1 MIDGLRSQVKQRLDP
16 QTRGFLR
23 DSTKLGAGSAVV
35 VAGYALQIVLIT
47 HILGLYEYGV
57 FAIVVSTVDLV
68 ARLFDFQ
75 VGQMTTA
82 FAADSLKSN
91 PRRMVGIA
99 QFSYLVDLG
108 AGILG
113 FLVIAALAP
122 FAATHLLDGESW
134 FLFVLYGLTVLA
146 TTTETTSIALL
157 QLSGRFGA
165 ILRLTLTREFMRVT
179 LVVLALLVTHS
190 LEAVIIG
197 LVLMETTMAML
208 WGVAANRAVRERLG
222 GAGLTQRNLSETR
235 GMRREMTRMVLH
247 TNVVSYVKVLAA
259 QAPTLL
265 LGAMRTPAEAGLFK
279 IGTSIA
285 AIVGKPADPA
295 WAAVLPRLAKL
306 RAAGRPTEMR
316 ALIRQASIGAFLLIS
331 GLGVLAILF
340 REPLLRIVGGKEAVA
355 AGTVL
360 ALSVLARVVNGTF
373 FWNSPLLYALKRAAT
388 ASRVFVG
395 ASVVF
400 VPVLI
405 LFVDRWGA
413 NGAAGALLVWSVVV
427 NAGLTVGALR
437 AMRFVPA
444 ASAPPSA
451 TPA

>member
-1 MIDGLRSQVKQRLDP
+1 VIDGLRTRLRRRLDP

-23 DSTKLGAGSAVV
+23 DSTKLGMGSVVV
-35 VAGYALQIVLIT
+35 VAGYAVQIALIT
-47 HILGLYEYGV
+47 HILGLHEYGV

-91 PRRMVGIA
+91 PRRSIGIA

-108 AGILG
+108 AGVAG

-122 FAATHLLDGESW
+122 FAAAYLLAGESW
-134 FLFVLYGLTVLA
+134 LLFVLYGLTVLA

-165 ILRLTLTREFMRVT
+165 ILRLTLGRELMRFA
-179 LVVLALLVTHS
+179 LVLLALLATHS
-190 LEAVIIG
+190 IEGVIVAL
-197 LVLMETTMAML
+197 LVMEVVMAAL
-208 WGVAANRAVRERLG
+208 WGLAADRAMREKLG
-222 GAGLTQRNLSETR
+222 HGLTLRSLSATR
-235 GMRREMTRMVLH
+235 GLRRDMARMVVH

-259 QAPTLL
+259 QGPTLL
-265 LGAMRTPAEAGLFK
+265 LGGMRTPAEAGLFK
-279 IGTSIA
+279 IGTSVA

-295 WAAVLPRLAKL
+295 WAAVLPRLARL
-306 RAAGRPTEMR
+306 RAAGRRSEMG
-316 ALIRQASIGAFLLIS
+316 ALIRQASIGAFLLMC
-331 GLGVLAILF
+331 GLGVLAIVL

-360 ALSVLARVVNGTF
+360 VLSVLARVVNGTL
-373 FWNSPLLYALKRAAT
+373 FWNSPLLYALKRAGT

-395 ASVVF
+395 ASLVF
-400 VPVLI
+400 VPVLV
-405 LFVDRWGA
+405 LFIDRWGA

-437 AMRFVPA
+437 AMRLVTP
-444 ASAPPSA
+444 ASASPSA

>member
-1 MIDGLRSQVKQRLDP
+1 MIEGLRRRLRRRLDP

-23 DSTKLGAGSAVV
+23 DSTKLGMGSVVV
-35 VAGYALQIVLIT
+35 VAGYAVQIALIT
-47 HILGLYEYGV
+47 HILGLDEYGV

-91 PRRMVGIA
+91 PRRALGVA

-108 AGILG
+108 AGVVG
-113 FLVIAALAP
+113 FLVIAAIAP
-122 FAATHLLDGESW
+122 IAAAYLVPGESW
-134 FLFVLYGLTVLA
+134 ALFVLYGLTVLA

-165 ILRLTLTREFMRVT
+165 ILRLTVGREFMRFA
-179 LVVLALLVTHS
+179 LVLLALLATHS
-190 LEAVIIG
+190 IAGVIVALLVMEVVMAV
-197 LVLMETTMAML
+197 L
-208 WGVAANRAVRERLG
+208 WGFAADRAMRERLG
-222 GAGLTQRNLSETR
+222 YGLALRSLSATR
-235 GMRREMTRMVLH
+235 GLRREMARMVVH

-259 QAPTLL
+259 QGPTLL
-265 LGAMRTPAEAGLFK
+265 LGAMRTPADAGLFK

-306 RAAGRPTEMR
+306 RAAGRRSEME
-316 ALIRQASIGAFLLIS
+316 ALIRQASIGAFLLMCA
-331 GLGVLAILF
+331 LGVVAIVL
-340 REPLLRIVGGKEAVA
+340 RDPLLRIVGGPEAVA

-360 ALSVLARVVNGTF
+360 VLSVLARVVNGTL
-373 FWNSPLLYALKRAAT
+373 FWNSPLLYALKRADT

-395 ASVVF
+395 ASFVF
-400 VPVLI
+400 VPALI
-405 LFVDRWGA
+405 LFIDRWGA
-413 NGAAGALLVWSVVV
+413 NGAAAALLVWNVVV

-437 AMRFVPA
+437 AMRLVTPSS
-444 ASAPPSA
+444 ASPSA